1 MEQSA
6 EIVMARETEIIKV
19 SSTGMWSEKNYLLST
34 EQNVLR
40 TEEKYLVTYFLNLSP
55 PRHLTAQRGTEL
67 SPAKHGD

>member
-19 SSTGMWSEKNYLLST
+19 SSTGMRPEKNYLLPT

-40 TEEKYLVTYFLNLSP
+40 TEENYLMNYS
-55 PRHLTAQRGTEL
+55 
-67 SPAKHGD
+67 